1 MSAYWAFVGGGA
13 ALGAFLSA
21 LVYRLISSPKER
33 HERKCARLK
42 AELKLRCPHG
52 EWKPHGG
59 HIAWMS
65 WFISPSGT
73 LMWGC
78 ERCGQLVNTE
88 MQVNETM
95 QRQMD
100 NLDIATKNDAVKQWA
115 TRYHKNRAYC
125 SKLINRLVKAGC
137 NPSTPDSAGQ
147 QTPNP
152 PKG

>member
-1 MSAYWAFVGGGA
+1 MIVYWASVGGGA
-13 ALGAFLSA
+13 ALGAVLTA
-21 LVYRLISSPKER
+21 LVYRLISPPKER

-42 AELKLRCPHG
+42 GELKLRCPHG
-52 EWKPHGG
+52 EFKLRDEK
-59 HIAWMS
+59 IAWMS

-88 MQVNETM
+88 MQVDESM

-100 NLDIATKNDAVKQWA
+100 SLNVATQNDAVKQWA
-115 TRYHKNRAYC
+115 ARYQKNRAHC

-137 NPSTPDSAGQ
+137 NPSAPDSADRQAPTTG
-147 QTPNP
+147 
-152 PKG
+152 